1 MRQLDLYA
9 LVRSTL
15 VAGLAARALPG
26 IAVRAVYQPQTV
38 GTPSAPQVTI
48 QAIGDK
54 RYGAL
59 KRLDLPAT
67 DPLAHIEQQ
76 WWETTLQ
83 IGSTARRD
91 PNAPNF
97 LTLPTAMDICKAA
110 SDILQSD
117 WGLAALAVQRVRP
130 LRVTSIRNVQWVN
143 ESDQYEAM
151 PNFDLTLVY
160 PQTIETTTPPVVT
173 FEPVTGRV

>member
-1 MRQLDLYA
+1 MG
-9 LVRSTL
+9 
-15 VAGLAARALPG
+15 GLTTRGPG
-26 IAVRAVYQPQTV
+26 YSDVMVRAVYQPLTV
-38 GTPSAPQVTI
+38 GMPSAPQITM
-48 QAIGDK
+48 QSIGDV

-59 KRLDLPAT
+59 KRLDLPST
-67 DPLAHIEQQ
+67 DPLTHIEQQ

-83 IGSTARRD
+83 IGATAHRSPSD
-91 PNAPNF
+91 PNFMA
-97 LTLPTAMDICKAA
+97 LPSAMDICKAA

-130 LRVTSIRNVQWVN
+130 LRVTAIRNVQWVN

-151 PNFDLTLVY
+151 PNFDLVLVY
-160 PQTIETTTPPVVT
+160 PQTNETTTPPVVT

>member
-9 LVRSTL
+9 LIRTTLLGGLTARS
-15 VAGLAARALPG
+15 LPEVE
-26 IAVRAVYQPQTV
+26 VRAVYQPQTL
-38 GTPSAPQVTI
+38 GTPSKPQVTI
-48 QAIGDK
+48 QSISDR

-59 KRLDLPAT
+59 KRLDRPAT
-67 DPLAHIEQQ
+67 DPLVHTELQ

-83 IGSTARRD
+83 IGCTARRD
-91 PNAPNF
+91 PNDPNF
-97 LTLPTAMDICKAA
+97 LTMPTAMDICKVS

-117 WGLAALAVQRVRP
+117 WGLASLAAQRVRP
-130 LRVTSIRNVQWVN
+130 LRITSIRNLQWVN

-160 PQTIETTTPPVVT
+160 PQTTETTTPPVVI

>member
-1 MRQLDLYA
+1 MRQLELFE

-15 VAGLAARALPG
+15 ISGLTARG
-26 IAVRAVYQPQTV
+26 VSGVAVRAVFQPSTV
-38 GTPSAPQVTI
+38 GTPQGPQITFQSISDV
-48 QAIGDK
+48 

-59 KRLDLPAT
+59 RRLDVPSS
-67 DPLAHIEQQ
+67 DPLKHVEMQ

-83 IGSTARRD
+83 IGATARLT
-91 PNAPNF
+91 PEQTSAPG
-97 LTLPTAMDICKAA
+97 TRTAMDICKIA

-117 WGLAALAVQRVRP
+117 TGLSALAAKRVRP
-130 LRVTSIRNVQWVN
+130 LRVTSIRNLQWVN